1 MRILYVEDEIRLA
14 EAVVYLLKKSDIAV
28 DHTTSGA
35 EGLDWA
41 QHGSYD
47 CIVLDIMLP
56 QVSGLEILRAL
67 REQGNTTPVIMLSAL
82 SQVDDKVKA
91 LEAGADD
98 YLAKPFKTAE
108 LIARIKAICR
118 RPPLQTEHALSFGD
132 LCYDPDN
139 RTISATGLHASDAP
153 ASPATSVSDAPASPA
168 TSATDTSSVPAT
180 PITLTTKEAEL
191 LELFLR
197 HPDQT
202 QSKPRLLTYAWGNE
216 SAAPEN
222 YVEVY
227 ISYLR
232 KKLRLAGSSVQIR
245 AVRGLGYKL
254 IWEPNAATD

>member
-35 EGLDWA
+35 EGLEWA

-139 RTISATGLHASDAP
+139 RTISATGLHPSDAP
-153 ASPATSVSDAPASPA
+153 ASLAASAPDAPSG
-168 TSATDTSSVPAT
+168 PAT
-180 PITLTTKEAEL
+180 PVTLTTKEAEL

-232 KKLRLAGSSVQIR
+232 KKLRLVGSSVQIR

-254 IWEPNAATD
+254 IWEPNATTD